1 MDRLYCLK
9 WDKFCTNAS
18 KLWSN
23 HREISDFCDITL
35 VTDDFQKIS
44 AHKLV
49 LSSSSE
55 YFRKDLIMEESD
67 DKNLILC
74 INDISHEELSL
85 MMDFIYKG
93 EVKVKHNNIERFM
106 ELAKRFMLDGL
117 MSQEPPKENLK
128 KSEEDKHK
136 ASQKTKDCEI
146 KPKTEP
152 VLTSDINYSEIEPK
166 TQITELAL
174 TKDEEYVSNQIST
187 DNYSQVRALSD
198 QYIET
203 LEDGTFS
210 CSMCGMSGK
219 LKHVIQYH
227 VETHL
232 DGLSFPC
239 PVCDKT
245 YKTRNSQRVH
255 LSLKH
260 RGVVNLKL
268 KQHNMQNYDESYLD
282 ILSFPCSVCDKNFK
296 TKNSQRVHISLN
308 HRRVANL
315 KQLDSNIVE
324 NVLDNA

>member
-1 MDRLYCLK
+1 
-9 WDKFCTNAS
+9 
-18 KLWSN
+18 
-23 HREISDFCDITL
+23 
-35 VTDDFQKIS
+35 
-44 AHKLV
+44 
-49 LSSSSE
+49 
-55 YFRKDLIMEESD
+55 MEEID

-85 MMDFIYKG
+85 IMDFIYKG

-117 MSQEPPKENLK
+117 MSQEPPRENL

-136 ASQKTKDCEI
+136 TSQRTTFTEI
-146 KPKTEP
+146 KPKTEVIEP
-152 VLTSDINYSEIEPK
+152 AFTNDINYSEIEPK
-166 TQITELAL
+166 IQITELAL
-174 TKDEEYVSNQIST
+174 TDEYVSNQIGT

-198 QYIET
+198 QYSET
-203 LEDGTFS
+203 LADGTFS

-245 YKTRNSQRVH
+245 FKTRNSQRVH

-268 KQHNMQNYDESYLD
+268 KQHIMQNYDESYLD
-282 ILSFPCSVCDKNFK
+282 ILSFPCSICDKTFK

-315 KQLDSNIVE
+315 KQLHR
-324 NVLDNA
+324 